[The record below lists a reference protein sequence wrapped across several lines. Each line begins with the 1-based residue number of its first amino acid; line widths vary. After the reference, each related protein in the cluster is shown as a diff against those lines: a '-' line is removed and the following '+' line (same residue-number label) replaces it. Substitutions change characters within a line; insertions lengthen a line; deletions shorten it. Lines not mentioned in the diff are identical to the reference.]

1 MELDELKNVWSS
13 IDERLKKQEILKE
26 SIVKEMIDK
35 KTNKSLKQLFLSDSI
50 GIPLLLALIPVLV
63 YAYGRFGGK
72 HTLWDLTVIVAG
84 IFCVIYLPVLVY
96 RVYGLMKIDLTENI
110 KSNLYY
116 INRYSLQ
123 IKWEKIIMK
132 FFIPAFYILISIVL
146 LKVKTNIFGWVIWIS
161 LVIFVVLYGYWSY
174 KKIYDKNIESIK
186 KSLEEMNELKEE

>member
-13 IDERLKKQEILKE
+13 IDERLKKQEILNE
-26 SIVKEMIDK
+26 SIVREMIDK
-35 KTNKSLKQLFLSDSI
+35 KTNRSLKQLFLSDSI
-50 GIPLLLALIPVLV
+50 GIPLSLALIPFLV

-84 IFCVIYLPVLVY
+84 VFCIIYLPVLVY
-96 RVYGLMKIDLTENI
+96 RVYGLMKIDLSENI

-146 LKVKTNIFGWVIWIS
+146 LKVKTNIFGWVIWFS

-186 KSLEEMNELKEE
+186 KSLEELNELKEE